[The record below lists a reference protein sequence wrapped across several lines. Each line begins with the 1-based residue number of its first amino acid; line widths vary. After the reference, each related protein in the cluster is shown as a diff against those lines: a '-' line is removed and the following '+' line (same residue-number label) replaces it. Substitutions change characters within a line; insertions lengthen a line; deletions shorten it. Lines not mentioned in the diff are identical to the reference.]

1 MGSFQELPLIILS
14 LFASLKLMSA
24 FIHETFLNWRQ
35 LKIVRRQS
43 TLSYVILINSWKLL
57 SENAQSPT
65 PLKKS
70 TPPLKIQKVEVLLP
84 FGQHYTFF
92 SSRPPPPPNEER
104 VGGHHELAFLLLVIL
119 FSIADLD
126 VIYFLRKI
134 FPPSEVLEV
143 FIYSHLQCFLRGKFS
158 QWEGG
163 KSWVMGIWQGVILTT
178 WIFLKDRDN
187 IL

>member
-1 MGSFQELPLIILS
+1 M
-14 LFASLKLMSA
+14 
-24 FIHETFLNWRQ
+24 
-35 LKIVRRQS
+35 
-43 TLSYVILINSWKLL
+43 
-57 SENAQSPT
+57 
-65 PLKKS
+65 KKS

-92 SSRPPPPPNEER
+92 SSPPPPPPNEER

-143 FIYSHLQCFLRGKFS
+143 MYILLPPVFFKGEIPPVGEWKILGSGNLTRSDSDHLNLLES
-158 QWEGG
+158 
-163 KSWVMGIWQGVILTT
+163 
-178 WIFLKDRDN
+178 
-187 IL
+187 